1 MDGRTV
7 DISIQKGF
15 AFSRLFFYAHTKN
28 KSEAYF
34 LKERNKIKD
43 IKEIKDMAE

>member
-1 MDGRTV
+1 MPLFTE
-7 DISIQKGF
+7 
-15 AFSRLFFYAHTKN
+15 ACFSRLFFYAHA

-34 LKERNKIKD
+34 LKE

>member
-1 MDGRTV
+1 MPLFTE
-7 DISIQKGF
+7 
-15 AFSRLFFYAHTKN
+15 ACFSRLFFYAHA

-34 LKERNKIKD
+34 LKEIKKNKD